1 MNLNQK
7 LILSMTKKERHNL
20 EDSVMKIRNMIY
32 DIQGDINC
40 EDWVFPY
47 CRKMIREIDKLL
59 YVLKQ

>member
-1 MNLNQK
+1 
-7 LILSMTKKERHNL
+7 MTKKERHNL